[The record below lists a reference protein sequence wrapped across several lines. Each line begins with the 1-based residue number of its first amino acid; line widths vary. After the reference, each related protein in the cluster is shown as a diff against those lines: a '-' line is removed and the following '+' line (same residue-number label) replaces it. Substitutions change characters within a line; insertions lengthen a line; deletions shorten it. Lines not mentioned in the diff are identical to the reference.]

1 MTSLVDVVYGLP
13 TMAAASIPLESLP
26 AGASA
31 SERAEFGKRARR
43 QAPRSSHGEWA
54 PASDRPDP
62 VDILERQ
69 AADRVPELIP
79 LRYGRMLA
87 TPFTFYRGAA
97 AIMAADLA
105 ATPNS
110 GIRVQACGDAH
121 LSNFG
126 MYASPSRDLV
136 ADLNDF
142 DETLPGPWEW
152 DLKRLAASFEIAGR
166 DRGYK
171 RSERR
176 SVVTALVSEY
186 RQAMTRLAGMQ
197 HLEVWYL
204 HVNIDSLRERIA
216 ARLSSERMTVFER
229 NIAKTR
235 RKTRMRAFSKLTERV
250 DGDLRIASDPPRIVP
265 IEELFGGRRGAAAE
279 ARIRRVIDSYRETLS
294 PARRYLFDG
303 YNYVHAARK
312 VVGVG
317 SVGTRAWIALFVGRD
332 EGDPLFLQI
341 KEAQRS
347 VLEPYTAPSEYPH
360 QGRRVVE
367 GQQLMQSTSD
377 ILLGW
382 LTATG
387 PDNRKR
393 DFYVRQLWDQKG
405 SALIETMNPTDLG
418 LYAQACATIL
428 ARAHAR
434 SGDRIAIAGYL
445 GSSDGLD
452 RAIADFAAAYAD
464 QNERDFAALESAA
477 AHGRIAV
484 ARDAE

>member
-1 MTSLVDVVYGLP
+1 MAAPAITREGLP
-13 TMAAASIPLESLP
+13 PH
-26 AGASA
+26 ASA
-31 SERAEFGKRARR
+31 RERVAFGKQARKH
-43 QAPRSSHGEWA
+43 APRSSHGEWR
-54 PASDRPDP
+54 PATDRPDP

-69 AADRVPELIP
+69 AVHRVPELVP

-87 TPFTFYRGAA
+87 SPFTFYRGAA

-105 ATPNS
+105 VTPSS
-110 GIRVQACGDAH
+110 GIWVQACGDAH

-126 MYASPSRDLV
+126 TYASPSRDLV

-166 DRGYK
+166 DRDFK

-176 SVVTALVSEY
+176 SVVTAAAREY
-186 RQAMTRLAGMQ
+186 REAMTRLAAMH

-204 HVNIDSLRERIA
+204 HVNVDALREQFVA
-216 ARLSSERMTVFER
+216 HASSARMTTFER
-229 NIAKTR
+229 NVAKMR

-250 DGDLRIASDPPRIVP
+250 DGELRIASDPPRLIP
-265 IEELFGGRRGAAAE
+265 IDELSSGRQSATAQ
-279 ARIRRVIDSYRETLS
+279 ARIREIVDSYRETLS
-294 PARRYLFDG
+294 PARRHLFDG
-303 YNYVHAARK
+303 YRYVHAARK

-347 VLEPYTAPSEYPH
+347 VLEPYTQSSEYSH

-382 LTATG
+382 LTAAG
-387 PDNRKR
+387 LDDRER

-405 SALIETMNPTDLG
+405 AAEIETMNPAELG
-418 LYAQACATIL
+418 LYARACATIL

-445 GSSDGLD
+445 GSSDRMD
-452 RAIADFAAAYAD
+452 KAIADFAAAYAD
-464 QNERDFAALESAA
+464 QNERDFTALEAA
-477 AHGRIAV
+477 AADGTITVER
-484 ARDAE
+484 E